1 MCLFMQ
7 IPERTYYLLLIN
19 ELSTKMASL
28 IGQSLPAE
36 HTGGDSL
43 EIYFQISAI
52 FKQYAVSCLET
63 SMAIFSTEHALD

>member
-28 IGQSLPAE
+28 IGQSVPAE
-36 HTGGDSL
+36 HTRGD
-43 EIYFQISAI
+43 I
-52 FKQYAVSCLET
+52 FGD
-63 SMAIFSTEHALD
+63 IFLNLSHF